1 MLSNQCFYA
10 IIRMIQALGYFPT
23 ITSDRDSTSP
33 EPSFLFYDIVVIFQI
48 NGIKGE
54 K

>member
-1 MLSNQCFYA
+1 MLLCDNSHDSG
-10 IIRMIQALGYFPT
+10 LGYFPT
-23 ITSDRDSTSP
+23 ITSDRASTSP
-33 EPSFLFYDIVVIFQI
+33 DPSFLFYDIVVIFQI